1 MNIECCYWWTT
12 LGTKIPFN
20 ASIWSSIVVQWPFNL
35 IFNFSFT
42 IFIYIFVITAMILFM
57 VTILSYSSFSRDRI
71 VIQFDNRSFYWDHRD
86 RMHPWYITRVSSRYL
101 YALTCQRQT
110 GIQGCVIINIRTE
123 WRKRNSRIESLEGM
137 KGLREGSCSFRES
150 NINKNRQS
158 RPVQFNIN
166 GCSRRG
172 RDAKLPQSIL
182 HKTRLVGGS
191 SLAEASVP
199 LLWKPRWRK

>member
-1 MNIECCYWWTT
+1 
-12 LGTKIPFN
+12 
-20 ASIWSSIVVQWPFNL
+20 
-35 IFNFSFT
+35 
-42 IFIYIFVITAMILFM
+42 MILFM
-57 VTILSYSSFSRDRI
+57 VTILPYFSFPRDRI

-101 YALTCQRQT
+101 YALTCQGQT
-110 GIQGCVIINIRTE
+110 DIQSCVIINIRTE

-137 KGLREGSCSFRES
+137 KGLREESCSFRES